1 MMYDIYRFIYGACK
15 SIVCTPDYQLNL
27 SNTSTYNFTT
37 STHLYNYKFQDIP
50 FHALEAKLLDK
61 W

>member
-15 SIVCTPDYQLNL
+15 SIVCTPDYPLNL

-37 STHLYNYKFQDIP
+37 STHVYNYKFQDIP
-50 FHALEAKLLDK
+50 FHAL
-61 W
+61 